1 MSDVE
6 GIIKYCLNHTQQ
18 AINLNFSIHS
28 LNAWRTV
35 LFKLGLIGQDS
46 DRYDGLG
53 FGNISQRLDNI
64 SHQFVITGS
73 QTGMFDSITRQ
84 QMALVLEADI
94 QQNYLRSIGFY
105 QPSSESLTHASLCQ
119 LDMNINAVIHVH
131 SPTIWRH
138 TKILQLPHISAE
150 IPYGTVQ
157 MANEVKRLYHSGLLD
172 ETSLFTMLG
181 HEDGVVAFGE
191 TLEAAALKVIRYLAL
206 SLQFE

>member
-6 GIIKYCLNHTQQ
+6 GVIKYCLDHTQQ
-18 AINLNFSIHS
+18 AINLNYSIAP
-28 LNAWRTV
+28 LNAWRKI
-35 LFKLGLIGQDS
+35 LFKLDLIGQDS

-53 FGNISQRLDNI
+53 FGNISQRINKI

-73 QTGMFDSITRQ
+73 QTGMFDSITLEH
-84 QMALVLEADI
+84 MALVLESDI
-94 QQNYLRSIGFY
+94 QQNCLSSIGFY
-105 QPSSESLTHASLCQ
+105 QPSSESLTHASLYQ

-138 TKILQLPHISAE
+138 TKILQLPYISAE

-157 MANEVKRLYHSGLLD
+157 MANEVTRLYHSGLLN

-181 HEDGVVAFGE
+181 HEDGVVAIGE
-191 TLEAAALKVIRYLAL
+191 TLEAAALKVIGYLAL